1 MSQPIILVSAA
12 KLARSPSN
20 VRKTSDP
27 EADAQLEA
35 SIVAHGVLQNLI
47 GLPVA
52 RKKGQ
57 YRITAG
63 GRRLDAVHRAI
74 EKGDLPAEY
83 ELPVKVLADAND
95 AVEISLSENF
105 FKLAMNPADACRAFQ
120 DIIET
125 EKKTPADIAKRF
137 GLTERFVLG
146 RLRLAGLA
154 EPVFEALRE
163 GAITLDI
170 AMAYASTSDTARQA
184 SVFEQ
189 LGQGYYRANVGEIRR
204 QLASGGYRGSDPKAL
219 LVGRED
225 YVAAGGRID
234 ADLFSDDATEMWID
248 GDILDHLAE
257 EKLAAAA
264 EAIRQREGF
273 AEIRAVPASHI
284 PYMDTYGLR
293 QVQGEL
299 PPLTDEEEARCEQI
313 QNELEAIEEAAA
325 DENGE
330 GYTEDDEARTQ
341 ALEAEYEAIQSR
353 TPVLTEEQKASA
365 LAYVVIGRDGQPRI
379 HEQLYVAPVE
389 APEDESDDL
398 GDDDDGDADHADDA
412 EGSAKPVMSQRLA
425 DELAMMKTEL
435 LAVHVASDPRFALDV
450 GTFIMAD
457 AATRHFG
464 SSDLASELR
473 ARAPSPRVSGFESG
487 TLAAEEWAK
496 LDSAL
501 DRSWIDHEDVRDRY
515 DAFCALTDE
524 ARAAWLGWAVAR
536 TFDAVPAGRTGSAF
550 IDHLGSKLAIDVAA
564 WWRPTAKNYFD
575 RITKPAILT
584 LFDTVGSAEL
594 RQRYAASK
602 KHDLAASAEKLF
614 AGDIL
619 VEAEIKERALTWLPD
634 AMRFEPAGGETEAMI
649 EADLEANDAL
659 AEVAY
664 PDEDREPG
672 DLAED
677 GAEAGADDGME
688 SLAAAA

>member
-12 KLARSPSN
+12 KLAKSPSN
-20 VRKTSDP
+20 VRKTSDA
-27 EADAQLEA
+27 EADARLEA
-35 SIVAHGVLQNLI
+35 SILARGVLQNLI

-74 EKGDLPAEY
+74 EKGDLPADY
-83 ELPVKVLADAND
+83 ELPVMVVADAND

-125 EKKTPADIAKRF
+125 EKKTPADVAKRF

-154 EPVFEALRE
+154 EPVFEALRD
-163 GAITLDI
+163 GSITLDI

-204 QLASGGYRGSDPKAL
+204 QLASDGYRGSDPKAL
-219 LVGRED
+219 LVGRDD

-257 EKLAAAA
+257 EKLAEAA

-273 AEIRAVPASHI
+273 AEIRAVPTSHV
-284 PYMDTYGLR
+284 PYMETYGLR

-299 PPLTDEEEARCEQI
+299 PPLTEEEAARCEQI
-313 QNELEAIEEAAA
+313 QDELEAIEEAAA

-330 GYTEDDEARTQ
+330 GYTANDEARAQ

-353 TPVLTEEQKASA
+353 TPVLTEEQRASA

-379 HEQLYVAPVE
+379 HEQLYVAPV
-389 APEDESDDL
+389 AASDDADHDT
-398 GDDDDGDADHADDA
+398 GDDDDADHGDEA
-412 EGSAKPVMSQRLA
+412 ESSAKPVMSQRLA

-435 LAVHVASDPRFALDV
+435 LSVHVASDPRFALDV
-450 GTFIMAD
+450 GIFIMVD

-473 ARAPSPRVSGFESG
+473 ARTPSPRVTNFESG

-496 LDSAL
+496 LDSGL

-515 DAFCALTDE
+515 DAFCTLTDE
-524 ARAAWLGWAVAR
+524 ARGAWLGWAVAR

-550 IDHLGSKLAIDVAA
+550 IDHLGTKLAIDVAA

-575 RITKPAILT
+575 RITKPAILD
-584 LFDTVGSAEL
+584 LFETVGSAEL
-594 RQRYAASK
+594 RHRYGASK

-619 VEAEIKERALTWLPD
+619 VEAGVKERAITWLPD
-634 AMRFEPAGGETEAMI
+634 AMRFEPVDAETGLMI
-649 EADLEANDAL
+649 ETDGEGN
-659 AEVAY
+659 E
-664 PDEDREPG
+664 EPA

-677 GAEAGADDGME
+677 GGDDGMD

>member
-12 KLARSPSN
+12 KLAKSPSN
-20 VRKTSDP
+20 VRKTSDV

-35 SIVAHGVLQNLI
+35 SIVAHGILQNLI

-154 EPVFEALRE
+154 EPVFEALRD
-163 GAITLDI
+163 GSITLDI

-273 AEIRAVPASHI
+273 GEIRAVPASHVS
-284 PYMDTYGLR
+284 YMDTYGLR

-330 GYTEDDEARTQ
+330 GYSEDDEARTQ

-365 LAYVVIGRDGQPRI
+365 LAYVVIGRDGCPRI
-379 HEQLYVAPVE
+379 HEQLYVAPVDTSV
-389 APEDESDDL
+389 DE
-398 GDDDDGDADHADDA
+398 GDDADGEDGL
-412 EGSAKPVMSQRLA
+412 EQTEETESSAKPVMSQRLA

-435 LAVHVASDPRFALDV
+435 LSVHVASDPCFALDV

-457 AATRHFG
+457 AATRHYG

-473 ARAPSPRVSGFESG
+473 ARAPSPRVANFESA
-487 TLAAEEWAK
+487 TQAAEEWAK

-515 DAFCALTDE
+515 DAFCALHDE
-524 ARAAWLGWAVAR
+524 ARAAWLGWAIAR

-550 IDHLGSKLAIDVAA
+550 IDHLGAKLAIDVAA

-575 RITKPAILT
+575 RITKPAILS
-584 LFDTVGSAEL
+584 LFETVGSVEL
-594 RQRYAASK
+594 RHRYGASK
-602 KHDLAASAEKLF
+602 KHDLATSAEKLF

-619 VEAEIKERALTWLPD
+619 VEAETKERAINWLPD
-634 AMRFEPAGGETEAMI
+634 PMRFEPVDAETDAMI
-649 EADLEANDAL
+649 GADGEVHDGSGEAEDL
-659 AEVAY
+659 
-664 PDEDREPG
+664 DENLERG
-672 DLAED
+672 DLDEN

>member
-1 MSQPIILVSAA
+1 MSQPIILVPAA
-12 KLARSPSN
+12 RLVKSPTN
-20 VRKTSDP
+20 VRKSSDP

-35 SIVAHGVLQNLI
+35 SILAHGILQNLI

-74 EKGDLPAEY
+74 EKGDLPTDY
-83 ELPVKVLADAND
+83 ELPVMVVSDAND

-120 DIIET
+120 DIIQSEN
-125 EKKTPADIAKRF
+125 KTPADVAKRF
-137 GLTERFVLG
+137 GLTERFVQG

-154 EPVFEALRE
+154 EPVFEALRD
-163 GAITLDI
+163 GSITLDI

-184 SVFEQ
+184 SVFAQ
-189 LGQGYYRANVGEIRR
+189 MGQGYYRANVGEIRR
-204 QLASGGYRGSDPKAL
+204 QLASNGYHGSDPKAL
-219 LVGRED
+219 LVGRDD
-225 YVAAGGRID
+225 YVAAGGRIES
-234 ADLFSDDATEMWID
+234 DLFTDDASEVWID
-248 GDILDHLAE
+248 GDILDQLAD

-273 AEIRAVPASHI
+273 AEIRSVAAPYI
-284 PYMDTYGLR
+284 PYTETYGLR

-299 PPLTDEEEARCEQI
+299 PPLSPQAEARCEQI
-313 QNELEAIEEAAA
+313 QDELEAIEASAA

-330 GYTEDDEARTQ
+330 GYTADDEARTQ

-353 TPVLTEEQKASA
+353 SPILSDEQKASA
-365 LAYVVIGRDGQPRI
+365 LAYVVIGRDGCPRI
-379 HEQLYVAPVE
+379 HEQLYVAPVDTPADE
-389 APEDESDDL
+389 DNDTDGEDEN
-398 GDDDDGDADHADDA
+398 DHVEKV
-412 EGSAKPVMSQRLA
+412 EGSAKPVVSQRLA

-435 LAVHVASDPRFALDV
+435 LSVYVASDPRFALDV

-457 AATRHFG
+457 AATRHYG

-473 ARAPSPRVSGFESG
+473 ARAPSPRVSSFESG

-501 DRSWIDHEDVRDRY
+501 DRSWIDHDDVRNRY
-515 DAFCALTDE
+515 DAFCALADE
-524 ARAAWLGWAVAR
+524 ARAAWLGWAIAR
-536 TFDAVPAGRTGSAF
+536 TFDAVPAGKTGSAF
-550 IDHLGSKLAIDVAA
+550 IDHLGTKLGIDVAA

-584 LFDTVGSAEL
+584 LFETVGGGEL
-594 RQRYAASK
+594 RQRYGASK
-602 KHDLAASAEKLF
+602 KHDLAASAQRLF
-614 AGDIL
+614 AGEIIL
-619 VEAEIKERALTWLPD
+619 EADVKERALTWLPD
-634 AMRFEPAGGETEAMI
+634 AMRFEPL
-649 EADLEANDAL
+649 ADSGAEGAFDADEGNDAL
-659 AEVAY
+659 ADDTEAAGTDQISCEHSGM
-664 PDEDREPG
+664 DEI
-672 DLAED
+672 
-677 GAEAGADDGME
+677 
-688 SLAAAA
+688 AAAA

>member
-1 MSQPIILVSAA
+1 MSQPIILVPAA
-12 KLARSPSN
+12 KLAKSPSN
-20 VRKTSDP
+20 VRKSSDP
-27 EADAQLEA
+27 QADAQLEA
-35 SIVAHGVLQNLI
+35 SIVAHGILQNLI

-154 EPVFEALRE
+154 EPVFEALRD
-163 GAITLDI
+163 GSITLDI
-170 AMAYASTSDTARQA
+170 AMAYASTSDAARQA

-219 LVGRED
+219 LVGRDD
-225 YVAAGGRID
+225 YVGAGGRIES
-234 ADLFSDDATEMWID
+234 DLFTDDATEMWID

-264 EAIRQREGF
+264 EAIRQHEGF
-273 AEIRAVPASHI
+273 AEIRAVAASYI
-284 PYMDTYGLR
+284 PYTETYGLR

-299 PPLTDEEEARCEQI
+299 PPLSPQEEARCEEI
-313 QNELEAIEEAAA
+313 QDELEAIEANAA

-330 GYTEDDEARTQ
+330 GYTADDEARTQ
-341 ALEAEYEAIQSR
+341 ALEEEYEAIQSR

-379 HEQLYVAPVE
+379 HEQLYVAPVD
-389 APEDESDDL
+389 APVDE
-398 GDDDDGDADHADDA
+398 GDDADGDGEGDGGQDDTDET

-435 LAVHVASDPRFALDV
+435 LSVHVASDPRFALEV

-457 AATRHFG
+457 AATRHYG

-473 ARAPSPRVSGFESG
+473 ARAPSPRVASFESG

-515 DAFCALTDE
+515 DGFCALSDE
-524 ARAAWLGWAVAR
+524 TRAAWLGWAVAR
-536 TFDAVPAGRTGSAF
+536 TFDAVPAGKTGSAF
-550 IDHLGSKLAIDVAA
+550 IDHLGNKLMIDVAA

-575 RITKPAILT
+575 RITKPMILS
-584 LFDTVGSAEL
+584 LFETVGSAEL
-594 RQRYAASK
+594 RHRYGASK

-619 VEAEIKERALTWLPD
+619 VEAEIKERAISWLPD
-634 AMRFEPAGGETEAMI
+634 AMRFEPVDAGTDAMI
-649 EADLEANDAL
+649 EAEGEVFDESGEAAS
-659 AEVAY
+659 
-664 PDEDREPG
+664 PDENLEPG

-677 GAEAGADDGME
+677 GADDGMD

>member
-1 MSQPIILVSAA
+1 MSQPIILVTAD
-12 KLARSPSN
+12 KLAKSPSN
-20 VRKTSDP
+20 VRKSSDP

-74 EKGDLPAEY
+74 EKGDLPAGY

-125 EKKTPADIAKRF
+125 ENKTPADIAKRF

-146 RLRLAGLA
+146 RLRLANLA

-163 GAITLDI
+163 GAITLDT
-170 AMAYASTSDTARQA
+170 AMAYASTSDSARQA

-219 LVGRED
+219 LVGREA

-234 ADLFSDDATEMWID
+234 ADLFSDDASEMWID

-257 EKLAAAA
+257 ERLAAAA
-264 EAIRQREGF
+264 EALREREGYGQ
-273 AEIRAVPASHI
+273 IRAVAASHI
-284 PYMDTYGLR
+284 PYTETYGLR
-293 QVQGEL
+293 LVQGDM
-299 PPLTDEEEARCEQI
+299 PPLTEEQEARCDAI
-313 QNELEAIEEAAA
+313 QTELEAIEEVAS
-325 DENGE
+325 DESGE
-330 GYTEDDEARTQ
+330 GYTEDDEARVQ
-341 ALEAEYEAIQSR
+341 ALEAEYEAIQNR
-353 TPVLTEEQKASA
+353 TPVLTDEQKASA
-365 LAYVVIGRDGQPRI
+365 LAYVVIGRDGCPRI
-379 HEQLYVAPVE
+379 HEHLYVAPVE
-389 APEDESDDL
+389 APEDNV
-398 GDDDDGDADHADDA
+398 DDGDSD
-412 EGSAKPVMSQRLA
+412 EGDNGNNHGDETDGPGKPVVSQRLA

-435 LAVHVASDPRFALDV
+435 LSLHVASDPRFALDV

-457 AATRHFG
+457 AATRHYG
-464 SSDLASELR
+464 SMDLASDLR
-473 ARAPSPRVSGFESG
+473 ARSPSPRVANFESG

-496 LDSAL
+496 LDGGL
-501 DRSWIDHEDVRDRY
+501 NRSWIDHDDVRDRY
-515 DAFCALTDE
+515 DAFCAISDE

-536 TFDAVPAGRTGSAF
+536 TFDAVPAGKTGGAF
-550 IDHLGSKLAIDVAA
+550 IDHLGAKLAIDVAA
-564 WWRPTAKNYFD
+564 WWRPSAKNYFD
-575 RITKPAILT
+575 RITKPAILD
-584 LFDTVGSAEL
+584 LFELVGGSEL
-594 RQRYAASK
+594 KHRYGASK

-619 VEAEIKERALTWLPD
+619 VEAETKERALTWLPD
-634 AMRFEPAGGETEAMI
+634 AMRFVAVE
-649 EADLEANDAL
+649 
-659 AEVAY
+659 EVASPMSE
-664 PDEDREPG
+664 PDDE
-672 DLAED
+672 LVASAED
-677 GAEAGADDGME
+677 GNEPGAAPDPDTHDDEAE

>member
-12 KLARSPSN
+12 KLAKSPSN

-27 EADAQLEA
+27 TADAQLEA
-35 SIVAHGVLQNLI
+35 SILAHGVLQNLI

-74 EKGDLPAEY
+74 LKGDLPAEY

-154 EPVFEALRE
+154 EPVFEALRD
-163 GAITLDI
+163 GSITLDI

-219 LVGRED
+219 LVGRDD

-273 AEIRAVPASHI
+273 AEIRAVSASHVS
-284 PYMDTYGLR
+284 YMDTYGLR

-299 PPLTDEEEARCEQI
+299 PPLSAEDEARCDEI

-353 TPVLTEEQKASA
+353 TPVLTDEQKASA

-379 HEQLYVAPVE
+379 HEQLYIAPVDM
-389 APEDESDDL
+389 PVDTPVDE
-398 GDDDDGDADHADDA
+398 DDDAGGDEGLVETGET
-412 EGSAKPVMSQRLA
+412 EGSAKPVMTQRLA

-435 LAVHVASDPRFALDV
+435 LSLHVASDPRFALDV

-457 AATRHFG
+457 AATRHYG

-496 LDSAL
+496 LDSGL
-501 DRSWIDHEDVRDRY
+501 VRGWIDHEDVRDRY
-515 DAFCALTDE
+515 DAFCALSDE
-524 ARAAWLGWAVAR
+524 ARAAWLGWAIAR

-550 IDHLGSKLAIDVAA
+550 IDHLGAKLSIDVAA

-575 RITKPAILT
+575 RITKPAILS
-584 LFDTVGSAEL
+584 LFETVGSAEL
-594 RQRYAASK
+594 RHRYGASK

-619 VEAEIKERALTWLPD
+619 VEAEIKERAITWLPD
-634 AMRFEPAGGETEAMI
+634 AMRFEPCNA
-649 EADLEANDAL
+649 EADPVIEPDGDANDESVDAAGL
-659 AEVAY
+659 GEAVEV
-664 PDEDREPG
+664 
-672 DLAED
+672 
-677 GAEAGADDGME
+677 GAVLENGEDDGTD

>member
-12 KLARSPSN
+12 KLAKSPTN
-20 VRKTSDP
+20 VRKSSDA

-35 SIVAHGVLQNLI
+35 SILAHGVLQNLI

-74 EKGDLPAEY
+74 EKGDLSADF
-83 ELPVKVLADAND
+83 ELPVMVVADANN

-125 EKKTPADIAKRF
+125 ENKTPADVAKRF
-137 GLTERFVLG
+137 GLTERFVQG

-154 EPVFEALRE
+154 EPVFEALRD
-163 GAITLDI
+163 GSVTLDI
-170 AMAYASTSDTARQA
+170 AMAYASTSDTTRQA

-189 LGQGYYRANVGEIRR
+189 LSQGYYRANVGEIRR
-204 QLASGGYRGSDPKAL
+204 QLASSAYRGSDPKAL
-219 LVGRED
+219 LVGRDD
-225 YVAAGGRID
+225 YVAAGGRIES
-234 ADLFSDDATEMWID
+234 DLFSDDATEMWID
-248 GDILDHLAE
+248 GDILDHLAD

-273 AEIRAVPASHI
+273 AEIRSVAAPHI
-284 PYMDTYGLR
+284 PYTETYGLR

-299 PPLTDEEEARCEQI
+299 PPLTDEEEARCELI
-313 QNELEAIEEAAA
+313 QDELGAIEDAAA

-330 GYTEDDEARTQ
+330 GYTADDEARTQ

-353 TPVLTEEQKASA
+353 SPILTDEQKASA

-379 HEQLYVAPVE
+379 HEQLYIAPVE
-389 APEDESDDL
+389 MPVDEDGVGD
-398 GDDDDGDADHADDA
+398 GDDDADHGDEA
-412 EGSAKPVMSQRLA
+412 EGAGKPVVSQRLA

-435 LAVHVASDPRFALDV
+435 LAVHVASDPAFALDL
-450 GTFIMAD
+450 GTFTMVD
-457 AATRHFG
+457 AALRRYG

-473 ARAPSPRVSGFESG
+473 ANAPAQRVTGFESG

-496 LDSAL
+496 LDAAL
-501 DRSWIDHEDVRDRY
+501 DRSWIDHGDVSARY
-515 DAFCALTDE
+515 DAFCALGDDV
-524 ARAAWLGWAVAR
+524 RAAWLGWAIAR
-536 TFDAVPAGRTGSAF
+536 TIDAVPAGKTGSHF
-550 IDHLGSKLAIDVAA
+550 LDHLGVKLGIDVAA

-575 RITKPAILT
+575 RITKPSILT
-584 LFDTVGSAEL
+584 LFEMVGGGEL
-594 RQRYAASK
+594 RHRYGASK
-602 KHDLAASAEKLF
+602 KHDLAASAQRLF

-619 VEAEIKERALTWLPD
+619 VEAGVKERALSWLPD
-634 AMRFEPAGGETEAMI
+634 AMRFQPVADEVGEPIEDNGVDDEMGEA
-649 EADLEANDAL
+649 ADVMSSDADTD
-659 AEVAY
+659 
-664 PDEDREPG
+664 P
-672 DLAED
+672 
-677 GAEAGADDGME
+677 GADVDSGMDD
-688 SLAAAA
+688 LAAAA

>member
-1 MSQPIILVSAA
+1 MSQPIILVPAG
-12 KLARSPSN
+12 KLAKSPSN
-20 VRKTSDP
+20 VRKTSDA

-74 EKGDLPAEY
+74 EKGELPADY

-120 DIIET
+120 DIIDT
-125 EKKTPADIAKRF
+125 ENKTPADIAKRF

-146 RLRLAGLA
+146 RLRLANLA

-219 LVGRED
+219 LVGRD
-225 YVAAGGRID
+225 AYVAAGGRID
-234 ADLFSDDATEMWID
+234 ADLFSDDASEMWID

-257 EKLAAAA
+257 EQLAAAA
-264 EAIRQREGF
+264 EAIREREGY
-273 AEIRAVPASHI
+273 AQIRTVVASHI
-284 PYMDTYGLR
+284 PYTETYGLR
-293 QVQGEL
+293 QVQGDL
-299 PPLTDEEEARCEQI
+299 PPLTDEEEARCEAI
-313 QNELEAIEEAAA
+313 QDELEAIEET
-325 DENGE
+325 GE
-330 GYTEDDEARTQ
+330 GYTEDDEARVQ
-341 ALEAEYEAIQSR
+341 ALEAEYDAIQSR
-353 TPVLTEEQKASA
+353 TPVLTDEQKASA
-365 LAYVVIGRDGQPRI
+365 LAYLVIGRDGQPRI

-389 APEDESDDL
+389 TPDDNDE
-398 GDDDDGDADHADDA
+398 DGDGEDGDNGFDQTD
-412 EGSAKPVMSQRLA
+412 ETDGPAKPVVSQRLA

-457 AATRHFG
+457 AATRHYG
-464 SSDLASELR
+464 SMDLASDLR
-473 ARAPSPRVSGFESG
+473 ARSPSPRVANFESG

-496 LDSAL
+496 LDGGL
-501 DRSWIDHEDVRDRY
+501 DRSWIDHDDVRDRY
-515 DAFCALTDE
+515 DAFCALSEE

-536 TFDAVPAGRTGSAF
+536 TFDAVPAGKTGSAF
-550 IDHLGSKLAIDVAA
+550 IDHLGDKLAIDVAV
-564 WWRPTAKNYFD
+564 WWRPSAKNYFD
-575 RITKPAILT
+575 RITKPAILD
-584 LFDTVGSAEL
+584 LFETVGGVEL
-594 RQRYAASK
+594 RHRYGASK

-619 VEAEIKERALTWLPD
+619 VEAETKERALSWLPD
-634 AMRFEPAGGETEAMI
+634 AMRFVPLDDAASPMI
-649 EADLEANDAL
+649 EPDGEAADESDIVVDLDADPV
-659 AEVAY
+659 AE
-664 PDEDREPG
+664 P
-672 DLAED
+672 L
-677 GAEAGADDGME
+677 DDNGTG

>member
-1 MSQPIILVSAA
+1 MSQSIIPVAA
-12 KLARSPSN
+12 ARLSKSPSN
-20 VRKTSDP
+20 VRKSSDP

-35 SIVAHGVLQNLI
+35 SIVAHGILQNLI

-74 EKGDLPAEY
+74 EKGDLPADY

-154 EPVFEALRE
+154 EPVFEALRD
-163 GAITLDI
+163 GSITLDI
-170 AMAYASTSDTARQA
+170 AMAYASTTDTARQA
-184 SVFEQ
+184 SVYEQ
-189 LGQGYYRANVGEIRR
+189 LGQGYYRANVAEIRR

-219 LVGRED
+219 LVGRD
-225 YVAAGGRID
+225 TYVEAGGRID
-234 ADLFSDDATEMWID
+234 SDLFSDDASEMWID
-248 GDILDHLAE
+248 GDVLDHLAQ
-257 EKLAAAA
+257 EKLAVAA
-264 EAIRQREGF
+264 EAIREREGF
-273 AEIRAVPASHI
+273 AEIRAVPAGHI
-284 PYMDTYGLR
+284 PYTETYGLR

-299 PPLTDEEEARCEQI
+299 PPLTEDEETRCSQI
-313 QNELEAIEEAAA
+313 QEELEAIEEAAA
-325 DENGE
+325 DEGGE

-365 LAYVVIGRDGQPRI
+365 IAYVVIGRDGQPRI
-379 HEQLYVAPVE
+379 HEQLYVMPAPV
-389 APEDESDDL
+389 PEDDAANGHDGEDDQ
-398 GDDDDGDADHADDA
+398 AEDDA
-412 EGSAKPVMSQRLA
+412 SSDRPVISQRLA

-435 LAVHVASDPRFALDV
+435 LAVHVASDPRFALDL
-450 GTFIMAD
+450 GTFTMAD
-457 AATRHFG
+457 AATRRFG

-473 ARAPSPRVSGFESG
+473 ASAPAARVSGFESG

-496 LDSAL
+496 LDAGL
-501 DRSWIDHEDVRDRY
+501 DRSWIDHEDVCARY
-515 DAFCALTDE
+515 DAFCALDDA
-524 ARAAWLGWAVAR
+524 ARAAWLGWAIAR
-536 TFDAVPAGRTGSAF
+536 TIHAVPAGKTGSHF
-550 IDHLGSKLAIDVAA
+550 LCHLGVKLGIDVAA

-575 RITKPAILT
+575 RITKPAILS
-584 LFDTVGSAEL
+584 LFETVGGIEL
-594 RQRYAASK
+594 RHRYGASK
-602 KHDLAASAEKLF
+602 KHDLAASAERLF

-619 VEAEIKERALTWLPD
+619 VEAGVKERALTWLPD
-634 AMRFEPAGGETEAMI
+634 AMCFAPI
-649 EADLEANDAL
+649 D
-659 AEVAY
+659 AEVDAKVAADDEIGDVID
-664 PDEDREPG
+664 PDEALETAPP
-672 DLAED
+672 
-677 GAEAGADDGME
+677 ADDGSD
-688 SLAAAA
+688 SLAEAA

>member
-1 MSQPIILVSAA
+1 MSQSIIPVAA
-12 KLARSPSN
+12 ARLSKSPSN
-20 VRKTSDP
+20 VRKSSDP

-35 SIVAHGVLQNLI
+35 SIVAHGILQNLI

-74 EKGDLPAEY
+74 EKGDLPADY

-154 EPVFEALRE
+154 EPVFEALRD
-163 GAITLDI
+163 GSITLDI
-170 AMAYASTSDTARQA
+170 AMAYASTTDTARQA
-184 SVFEQ
+184 SVYEQ
-189 LGQGYYRANVGEIRR
+189 LGQGYYRANVAEIRR

-219 LVGRED
+219 LVGRD
-225 YVAAGGRID
+225 TYVEAGGRID
-234 ADLFSDDATEMWID
+234 SDLFSDDASEMWID
-248 GDILDHLAE
+248 GDVLDHLAQ
-257 EKLAAAA
+257 EKLAVAA
-264 EAIRQREGF
+264 EAIREREGF
-273 AEIRAVPASHI
+273 AEIRAVPAGHI
-284 PYMDTYGLR
+284 PYTETYGLR

-299 PPLTDEEEARCEQI
+299 PPLTEDEETRCSQI
-313 QNELEAIEEAAA
+313 QEELEAIEEAAA
-325 DENGE
+325 DEGGE

-365 LAYVVIGRDGQPRI
+365 IAYVLIGRDGQPRI
-379 HEQLYVAPVE
+379 HEQLYVMPAPV
-389 APEDESDDL
+389 PEDDAANGHDGEDDQ
-398 GDDDDGDADHADDA
+398 AEDDA
-412 EGSAKPVMSQRLA
+412 SSDRPVISQRLA

-435 LAVHVASDPRFALDV
+435 LAVHVASDPRFALDL
-450 GTFIMAD
+450 GTFTMAD
-457 AATRHFG
+457 AATRRFG

-473 ARAPSPRVSGFESG
+473 ASAPAARVSGFESG

-496 LDSAL
+496 LDAGL
-501 DRSWIDHEDVRDRY
+501 DRSWIDHEDVCARY
-515 DAFCALTDE
+515 DAFCALDDA
-524 ARAAWLGWAVAR
+524 ARAAWLGWAIAR
-536 TFDAVPAGRTGSAF
+536 TIHAVPAGKTGSHF
-550 IDHLGSKLAIDVAA
+550 LCHLGVKLGIDVAA

-575 RITKPAILT
+575 RITKPAILS
-584 LFDTVGSAEL
+584 LFETVGGIEL
-594 RQRYAASK
+594 RHRYGASK
-602 KHDLAASAEKLF
+602 KHDLAASAERLF

-619 VEAEIKERALTWLPD
+619 VEAGVKERALTWLPD
-634 AMRFEPAGGETEAMI
+634 AMCFAPI
-649 EADLEANDAL
+649 D
-659 AEVAY
+659 AEVDAKVAADDEIGDVID
-664 PDEDREPG
+664 PDEALETAPP
-672 DLAED
+672 
-677 GAEAGADDGME
+677 ADDGSD
-688 SLAAAA
+688 SLAEAA

>member
-1 MSQPIILVSAA
+1 MSQSIIPVAAA
-12 KLARSPSN
+12 KLAKSPSN
-20 VRKTSDP
+20 VRKSSDP

-35 SIVAHGVLQNLI
+35 SIVAHGILQNLI

-74 EKGDLPAEY
+74 EKGDLPADF
-83 ELPVKVLADAND
+83 ELPVMVVTDAND

-125 EKKTPADIAKRF
+125 ENKTPADIAKRF

-154 EPVFEALRE
+154 EPVFEALRD
-163 GAITLDI
+163 GSITLDI
-170 AMAYASTSDTARQA
+170 AMAYASTTDTARQA
-184 SVFEQ
+184 SVYEQ

-204 QLASGGYRGSDPKAL
+204 QLASGSYRGSDPKAL

-225 YVAAGGRID
+225 YVAAGGRTD
-234 ADLFSDDATEMWID
+234 ADLFSDDASEMWID
-248 GDILDHLAE
+248 GAILDHLAG

-273 AEIRAVPASHI
+273 AEIRAVPAGHI
-284 PYMDTYGLR
+284 PYTETYGLR

-299 PPLTDEEEARCEQI
+299 PPLSEEEEARCEAI
-313 QNELEAIEEAAA
+313 QDELEAIEEAAS

-365 LAYVVIGRDGQPRI
+365 IAYVVIGRDGCPRI
-379 HEQLYVAPVE
+379 HEQLYIAPVATPDE
-389 APEDESDDL
+389 ED
-398 GDDDDGDADHADDA
+398 GDTGGGDGADDGDDT
-412 EGSAKPVMSQRLA
+412 EGAAKPVMTQRLA

-435 LAVHVASDPRFALDV
+435 LSLHVASDPRFALDV
-450 GTFIMAD
+450 GTFVMAD
-457 AATRHFG
+457 AATRHYG

-473 ARAPSPRVSGFESG
+473 ARTPSPRVANFESG

-501 DRSWIDHEDVRDRY
+501 DRSWIDHDDVRDRY
-515 DAFCALTDE
+515 DAFCALPDE
-524 ARAAWLGWAVAR
+524 VRAAWLGWAVAR

-550 IDHLGSKLAIDVAA
+550 IDHLGTKLAIDVAA
-564 WWRPTAKNYFD
+564 WWRPTARNYFD

-584 LFDTVGSAEL
+584 LFEDVGSSEL
-594 RQRYAASK
+594 RHRYGASK

-619 VEAEIKERALTWLPD
+619 VEAETKERAMAWLPD
-634 AMRFEPAGGETEAMI
+634 AMRFQAAT
-649 EADLEANDAL
+649 
-659 AEVAY
+659 
-664 PDEDREPG
+664 
-672 DLAED
+672 D
-677 GAEAGADDGME
+677 GADEPIESDAAGDRLDDGAGAMSGDPDPDADPEAGNDLDQ
-688 SLAAAA
+688 LAA

>member
-12 KLARSPSN
+12 KLAKSPSN
-20 VRKTSDP
+20 VRKSSDP
-27 EADAQLEA
+27 AADAQLEA
-35 SIVAHGVLQNLI
+35 SILAHGVLQNLI

-125 EKKTPADIAKRF
+125 EKKTPADIARRF

-154 EPVFEALRE
+154 EPVFEGLRD
-163 GAITLDI
+163 GSITLDI

-225 YVAAGGRID
+225 YVAAGGRVES
-234 ADLFSDDATEMWID
+234 DLFTDDATEMWID

-284 PYMDTYGLR
+284 SYTDTYGLR

-313 QNELEAIEEAAA
+313 QSELEAIEDAAA
-325 DENGE
+325 NEDGE
-330 GYTEDDEARTQ
+330 GYTEDDEVRTQ

-379 HEQLYVAPVE
+379 HEQLYVAPVD
-389 APEDESDDL
+389 APVDE
-398 GDDDDGDADHADDA
+398 GDDADGDEGLGQTDET

-435 LAVHVASDPRFALDV
+435 LSVHVASDPRFALDV

-457 AATRHFG
+457 AATRHYG

-473 ARAPSPRVSGFESG
+473 ARAPSPRVASFESG

-496 LDSAL
+496 LDSGL

-515 DAFCALTDE
+515 DAFCALSDE

-550 IDHLGSKLAIDVAA
+550 IDHLGAKLAIDVAA

-575 RITKPAILT
+575 RITKPAILV
-584 LFDTVGSAEL
+584 LFETVGSVEL
-594 RQRYAASK
+594 RHRYGASK

-619 VEAEIKERALTWLPD
+619 VEAEIKERAISWLPD
-634 AMRFEPAGGETEAMI
+634 AMRFEPIDAGTDTMI
-649 EADLEANDAL
+649 EAEGEAFDESDEA
-659 AEVAY
+659 AGI
-664 PDEDREPG
+664 DEDVEPG

-677 GAEAGADDGME
+677 RADDGMD

>member
-1 MSQPIILVSAA
+1 MSQPIILVPAG
-12 KLARSPSN
+12 KLAKSPSN
-20 VRKTSDP
+20 VRKTSDA

-74 EKGDLPAEY
+74 EKGELPADY

-120 DIIET
+120 DIIDT
-125 EKKTPADIAKRF
+125 ENKTPADIAKRF

-146 RLRLAGLA
+146 RLRLANLA

-219 LVGRED
+219 LVGRD
-225 YVAAGGRID
+225 AYVAAGGRID
-234 ADLFSDDATEMWID
+234 ADLFSDDASEMWID

-257 EKLAAAA
+257 EQLAAAA
-264 EAIRQREGF
+264 EAIREREGY
-273 AEIRAVPASHI
+273 AQIRTVVASHI
-284 PYMDTYGLR
+284 PYTETYGLR
-293 QVQGEL
+293 QVQGDL
-299 PPLTDEEEARCEQI
+299 PPLTDEEEARCEAI
-313 QNELEAIEEAAA
+313 QDELEAIEET
-325 DENGE
+325 GE
-330 GYTEDDEARTQ
+330 GYTEDDEARVQ
-341 ALEAEYEAIQSR
+341 ALEAEYDAIQSR
-353 TPVLTEEQKASA
+353 TPVLTDEQKASA
-365 LAYVVIGRDGQPRI
+365 LAYLVIGRDGQPRI

-389 APEDESDDL
+389 TPDDNDE
-398 GDDDDGDADHADDA
+398 DGDGEDGDNGFDQTD
-412 EGSAKPVMSQRLA
+412 ETDGPAKPVVSQRLA

-457 AATRHFG
+457 AATRHYG
-464 SSDLASELR
+464 SMDLASDLR
-473 ARAPSPRVSGFESG
+473 ARSPSPRVANFESG

-496 LDSAL
+496 LDGGL
-501 DRSWIDHEDVRDRY
+501 DRSWIDHDDVRDRY
-515 DAFCALTDE
+515 DAFCALSDE

-536 TFDAVPAGRTGSAF
+536 TFDAVPAGKTGSAF
-550 IDHLGSKLAIDVAA
+550 IDHLGDKLAIDVAV
-564 WWRPTAKNYFD
+564 WWRPSAKNYFD
-575 RITKPAILT
+575 RITKPAILD
-584 LFDTVGSAEL
+584 LFETVGGVEL
-594 RQRYAASK
+594 RHRYGASK

-619 VEAEIKERALTWLPD
+619 VEAETKERALSWLPD
-634 AMRFEPAGGETEAMI
+634 AMRFVPLDDAASPMI
-649 EADLEANDAL
+649 EPDGEAADESDIVVDLDADPV
-659 AEVAY
+659 AE
-664 PDEDREPG
+664 P
-672 DLAED
+672 L
-677 GAEAGADDGME
+677 DDNGTG

>member
-1 MSQPIILVSAA
+1 MNYPIVYVPARNCVVSP
-12 KLARSPSN
+12 LN
-20 VRKTSDP
+20 VRTQSDP
-27 EADAQLEA
+27 DADAELEA
-35 SIVAHGVLQNLI
+35 MIGEAGFVIQNLI
-47 GLPVA
+47 GVA
-52 RKKGQ
+52 VKRKKDHFSIFG
-57 YRITAG
+57 G
-63 GRRLDAVHRAI
+63 GRRLSRVHSLI
-74 EKGDLPAEY
+74 EKG
-83 ELPVKVLADAND
+83 
-95 AVEISLSENF
+95 
-105 FKLAMNPADACRAFQ
+105 KLAEDFEVPVMAMPTAKDAIELSLAENQKLPMSPVDECMAFKNM
-120 DIIET
+120 IEK
-125 EKKTPADIAKRF
+125 EGKTPAQVAVRF
-137 GLTERFVLG
+137 GKSERFVLG
-146 RLRLAGLA
+146 RVRLADLA
-154 EPVFEALRE
+154 EPVFEALRQGE
-163 GAITLDI
+163 ITLDI

-225 YVAAGGRID
+225 YVAAAGRID

-257 EKLAAAA
+257 QKLAAAA
-264 EAIRQREGF
+264 EAIREREGF
-273 AEIRAVPASHI
+273 AEIRAVPTSHI
-284 PYMDTYGLR
+284 PYMETYGLR

-313 QNELEAIEEAAA
+313 QNELEAIEGAAA
-325 DENGE
+325 DENCE
-330 GYTEDDEARTQ
+330 GYTDDDEARTQ

-353 TPVLTEEQKASA
+353 APVLTEEQKASA
-365 LAYVVIGRDGQPRI
+365 LAYVVIGRDGQPRV

-389 APEDESDDL
+389 TPDDEDNDIG
-398 GDDDDGDADHADDA
+398 GDDETNHGDEA
-412 EGSAKPVMSQRLA
+412 EGSAKPAMSQRLA

-435 LAVHVASDPRFALDV
+435 LSVHVASDPHFALDV

-457 AATRHFG
+457 GATRHFG

-473 ARAPSPRVSGFESG
+473 ARAPSPRVASFESG

-501 DRSWIDHEDVRDRY
+501 DRGWIDHEDVRDRY

-524 ARAAWLGWAVAR
+524 ARAAWLGWTIAR

-550 IDHLGSKLAIDVAA
+550 IDHLGAKLAIDVAV

-584 LFDTVGSAEL
+584 LFEIVGSAEL

-619 VEAEIKERALTWLPD
+619 VEAEIKDRAMTWLPD
-634 AMRFEPAGGETEAMI
+634 AMRFEHAEVESETAIALDDDTDGEVGEVTGPGE
-649 EADLEANDAL
+649 DLEPSD
-659 AEVAY
+659 V
-664 PDEDREPG
+664 
-672 DLAED
+672 AED
-677 GAEAGADDGME
+677 GADDGLD

>member
-1 MSQPIILVSAA
+1 MSQSIISVPAA
-12 KLARSPSN
+12 KLAKSPSN

-35 SIVAHGVLQNLI
+35 SIVAHGILQNLI

-74 EKGDLPAEY
+74 DKGELPADF

-125 EKKTPADIAKRF
+125 EHKTPADIAKRF

-154 EPVFEALRE
+154 EPVFEALRD
-163 GAITLDI
+163 GSITLDI
-170 AMAYASTSDTARQA
+170 AMAYASTADTARQA

-219 LVGRED
+219 LVGRDD
-225 YVAAGGRID
+225 YVAAGGRIES
-234 ADLFSDDATEMWID
+234 DLFTDDASEMWID
-248 GDILDHLAE
+248 GDVLDRLAG

-264 EAIRQREGF
+264 AAIREREGF
-273 AEIRAVPASHI
+273 AEIRTVVAPHI
-284 PYMDTYGLR
+284 PYTEIYGLR

-299 PPLTDEEEARCEQI
+299 PPLTEEEEARCEQI

-330 GYTEDDEARTQ
+330 GYTDDDEARTQ

-353 TPVLTEEQKASA
+353 TPILTEEQKASA
-365 LAYVVIGRDGQPRI
+365 LAYVVIGRDGQPRV
-379 HEQLYVAPVE
+379 HEQLYIAPVE
-389 APEDESDDL
+389 TPVDEAGAE
-398 GDDDDGDADHADDA
+398 GDDDDVDHGNEA
-412 EGSAKPVMSQRLA
+412 EGSAKPVVSQRLA

-473 ARAPSPRVSGFESG
+473 ARAPSPRVASFESG

-515 DAFCALTDE
+515 DAFCALSDE

-536 TFDAVPAGRTGSAF
+536 TFDAVPAGKPGSAF
-550 IDHLGSKLAIDVAA
+550 IDHLGAKLAIDEAA

-575 RITKPAILT
+575 RITKPAILS
-584 LFDTVGSAEL
+584 LFETVGSAEL
-594 RQRYAASK
+594 RHRYGASK

-619 VEAEIKERALTWLPD
+619 VEAEIKERAITWLPD
-634 AMRFEPAGGETEAMI
+634 AMRFEPVDA
-649 EADLEANDAL
+649 EADALIGFDGEAHEESGEA
-659 AEVAY
+659 AG
-664 PDEDREPG
+664 PDEYLEPG
-672 DLAED
+672 DPTED
-677 GAEAGADDGME
+677 GAQSGADGGMD

>member
-12 KLARSPSN
+12 KLAKSPSN
-20 VRKTSDP
+20 VRKTSDA

-35 SIVAHGVLQNLI
+35 SIVAHGILQNLI

-125 EKKTPADIAKRF
+125 ENKTPADIAKRF

-273 AEIRAVPASHI
+273 AEIRAVPASHVS
-284 PYMDTYGLR
+284 YMDTYGLR

-299 PPLTDEEEARCEQI
+299 PPLTGEEEARCTQI
-313 QNELEAIEEAAA
+313 QAELEAIEEAAA
-325 DENGE
+325 DEDGE
-330 GYTEDDEARTQ
+330 GYTDDDEARTQ

-379 HEQLYVAPVE
+379 HEQLYIAPVE
-389 APEDESDDL
+389 EAVDESD
-398 GDDDDGDADHADDA
+398 GDDADGDDGSGHGEDD
-412 EGSAKPVMSQRLA
+412 EGSTKPVVSQRLA

-435 LAVHVASDPRFALDV
+435 LSVHVASDPRFALDV

-457 AATRHFG
+457 AATRHYG

-496 LDSAL
+496 LDSGL
-501 DRSWIDHEDVRDRY
+501 DRGWIDHDDVCERY
-515 DAFCALTDE
+515 DAFCALSDD

-550 IDHLGSKLAIDVAA
+550 IDHLGTKLGIDVAA

-575 RITKPAILT
+575 RITKPAILS
-584 LFDTVGSAEL
+584 LFEMVGSAEL
-594 RQRYAASK
+594 KHRYGASK

-634 AMRFEPAGGETEAMI
+634 AMRFVPDEVGANGGAEPDSEVH
-649 EADLEANDAL
+649 DDP
-659 AEVAY
+659 AEVA
-664 PDEDREPG
+664 DCHGDIEPG
-672 DLAED
+672 DLVGNGTES
-677 GAEAGADDGME
+677 GVDDTA

>member
-1 MSQPIILVSAA
+1 MSQPIILVPAS
-12 KLARSPSN
+12 KLAKSPSN
-20 VRKTSDP
+20 VRKASDA

-74 EKGDLPAEY
+74 EKGELPADY

-125 EKKTPADIAKRF
+125 ENKTPADIAKRF

-146 RLRLAGLA
+146 RLRLANLA

-219 LVGRED
+219 LVGREV
-225 YVAAGGRID
+225 YIAAGGRID
-234 ADLFSDDATEMWID
+234 ADLFSDDASEMWID

-257 EKLAAAA
+257 EQLAAAA
-264 EAIRQREGF
+264 EAIREREGY
-273 AEIRAVPASHI
+273 AQIRPVAASHI
-284 PYMDTYGLR
+284 PYTETYGLR
-293 QVQGEL
+293 QVQGDL
-299 PPLTDEEEARCEQI
+299 PPLTDEEEARCEAI
-313 QNELEAIEEAAA
+313 QVELEAIEEAAS

-330 GYTEDDEARTQ
+330 GYTEDDEARVQ
-341 ALEAEYEAIQSR
+341 ALEAEYDAIQSR
-353 TPVLTEEQKASA
+353 TPVLTDEQKASA

-389 APEDESDDL
+389 TSEHDGDDGEGDEGDDGLDHSGESD
-398 GDDDDGDADHADDA
+398 GP
-412 EGSAKPVMSQRLA
+412 AKPVVSQRLA
-425 DELAMMKTEL
+425 DELAMMKSEL
-435 LAVHVASDPRFALDV
+435 LSVHVASDPRFALDV

-457 AATRHFG
+457 AATRHYG
-464 SSDLASELR
+464 SMDLASELR
-473 ARAPSPRVSGFESG
+473 ARSPSPRVANFESG
-487 TLAAEEWAK
+487 TLAAAEWAK
-496 LDSAL
+496 LDGAL
-501 DRSWIDHEDVRDRY
+501 DRSWIDHDDVRDRY
-515 DAFCALTDE
+515 DAFCALSDE

-550 IDHLGSKLAIDVAA
+550 IDHLGSKLTIDVAA
-564 WWRPTAKNYFD
+564 WWRPSAKNYFD
-575 RITKPAILT
+575 RITKPAILD
-584 LFDTVGSAEL
+584 LFEAVGGVEL
-594 RQRYAASK
+594 RHRYGASK

-619 VEAEIKERALTWLPD
+619 VEAETKERAMSWLPD
-634 AMRFEPAGGETEAMI
+634 AMRFVPVDDTARSMIDSEGEQTEEGDAAA
-649 EADLEANDAL
+649 ETDLGI
-659 AEVAY
+659 
-664 PDEDREPG
+664 EPG
-672 DLAED
+672 DHE
-677 GAEAGADDGME
+677 DDGTE

>member
-12 KLARSPSN
+12 KLAKSPSN

-35 SIVAHGVLQNLI
+35 SIVAHGILQNLI

-154 EPVFEALRE
+154 EPVFEALRD
-163 GAITLDI
+163 GSITLDI

-234 ADLFSDDATEMWID
+234 ADLFSDDVTEMWID
-248 GDILDHLAE
+248 GNILDHLAE

-313 QNELEAIEEAAA
+313 QNELEAIDEAAA

-330 GYTEDDEARTQ
+330 GYTADDEARTQ

-353 TPVLTEEQKASA
+353 TPVLTDEQKASA

-389 APEDESDDL
+389 TPDEEGDGTD
-398 GDDDDGDADHADDA
+398 GDDGLDHADET
-412 EGSAKPVMSQRLA
+412 EGSTKPAMSQRLA

-435 LAVHVASDPRFALDV
+435 LSVHVASDPRFALDV

-457 AATRHFG
+457 AATRHYG

-473 ARAPSPRVSGFESG
+473 ARAPSPRVANFESG
-487 TLAAEEWAK
+487 TLASEEWAK

-515 DAFCALTDE
+515 DAFCALSDE
-524 ARAAWLGWAVAR
+524 ARAAWLGWAIAR

-584 LFDTVGSAEL
+584 LFETVGSAEL

-619 VEAEIKERALTWLPD
+619 VEAEIKKQAMTWLPD
-634 AMRFEPAGGETEAMI
+634 AMHFEH
-649 EADLEANDAL
+649 
-659 AEVAY
+659 AEVEVETVIVL
-664 PDEDREPG
+664 DDDTDGEVGEVTGLGEDLEPG
-672 DLAED
+672 DAAED
-677 GAEAGADDGME
+677 GADDGLD